1 MSSITITETV
11 FFKNNQPGPETHPA
25 FYSRSNGGLF
35 HRKQRGRETGLKNQL
50 QAVSKIKNKWS

>member
-25 FYSRSNGGLF
+25 FYSLSDGDSFIGSKEAER
-35 HRKQRGRETGLKNQL
+35 RG
-50 QAVSKIKNKWS
+50 